1 MNPGTWYQGG
11 LLKAIT
17 LLLCM
22 LSSACSANAQPDTV
36 LIDLHQAEEIFL
48 QHNLSLLAARYGID
62 ANKAL
67 IRQARLWDNPVL
79 ATDQNIYDKQGG
91 FFKHDQ
97 ANGQLYFQVMQL
109 IRTAGKRNKQ
119 AQLAE
124 DATTISSVQFDD
136 LLRTLRYALVSDLY
150 EIDHQLKIKK
160 VYDAEINELQKLV
173 IGMDAQL
180 QSGNISVKDNIRIKA
195 LMFSLRNELSGIEAQ
210 LMPLQEEVKQLLS
223 ENDSS
228 FIRPTFT
235 YHLPSVIKYDLPG
248 LEQLEQTAI
257 ANRPDAKIARTQ
269 LAFQQH
275 NYLYQKALAK
285 PDINIGTE
293 YDQRSSYAP
302 NYVGLAISFP
312 LPILNKN
319 QGNISSAQFNIKQQG
334 AILDDQVV
342 KIQNEI
348 ATAYHKIKYYQ
359 QLNNL
364 EQLEF
369 SQQYDTLFRNMLTSY
384 QQRQISL
391 LEFVDFADAYK
402 DTKLKIL
409 EQHSSL
415 VRAFVEL
422 NYLVGEEVVILNK

>member
-1 MNPGTWYQGG
+1 MNPGTWYQGS

-17 LLLCM
+17 LLLCIV
-22 LSSACSANAQPDTV
+22 SFACSINAQPDTV

-67 IRQARLWDNPVL
+67 VRQARLWDNPVL

-119 AQLAE
+119 ALLAE
-124 DATTISSVQFDD
+124 DATTISSAQFDD

-180 QSGNISVKDNIRIKA
+180 QSGNISVKDNMRIKA
-195 LMFSLRNELSGIEAQ
+195 LMFSLRNELSNIEAQ

-223 ENDSS
+223 KNDSS

-235 YHLPSVIKYDLPG
+235 YYLPSVIKYDLPG

-275 NYLYQKALAK
+275 NYLYQQALAK

-302 NYVGLAISFP
+302 NYVGLAITLP

-319 QGNISSAQFNIKQQG
+319 QGNISSARFNIKQQA
-334 AILDDQVV
+334 AILDDQVL
-342 KIQNEI
+342 KIKNEI
-348 ATAYHKIKYYQ
+348 ATAYQKIKYYQ

-415 VRAFVEL
+415 IRSFVEL
-422 NYLVGEEVVILNK
+422 NYLVGKEVVILNN